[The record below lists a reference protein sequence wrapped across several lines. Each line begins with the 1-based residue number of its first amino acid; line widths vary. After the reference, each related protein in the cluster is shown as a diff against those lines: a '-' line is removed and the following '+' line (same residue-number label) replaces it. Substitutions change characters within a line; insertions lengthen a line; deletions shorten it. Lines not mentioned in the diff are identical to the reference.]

1 MTERNSYSGDDLT
14 DDDEDEEELD
24 PRVQVFKNAAMQY
37 KFYHSE
43 LGLQFAVVFTGR
55 ARETE
60 RRCQLDQSFRSRT

>member
-43 LGLQFAVVFTGR
+43 FGFTICG
-55 ARETE
+55 
-60 RRCQLDQSFRSRT
+60 CVYRTS